1 MQKKVLL
8 IVVILI
14 TFAFC
19 SSVSAQSTSEG
30 AFDTWTTKPFER
42 LQSSDHSHLRTV
54 RALRQGAFD
63 RVIFEFEGPIPNY
76 SIKYLPSRYF
86 ESERGRERIRIT
98 GNSFVHVNLHTIT
111 TDEKQ
116 LAMSQEKGFR
126 PKGRLRMSSLL
137 EIADQGLFEGYH
149 DFLLGIR
156 SRRPFRVNQL
166 SNPSRLV
173 IDFKH

>member
-1 MQKKVLL
+1 MRKRVFLTVVTLL
-8 IVVILI
+8 TFIV
-14 TFAFC
+14 C
-19 SSVSAQSTSEG
+19 SSVLAQSTSEG
-30 AFDTWTTKPFER
+30 AFDTWTTRPFER
-42 LQSSDHSHLRTV
+42 IQSSDHSYLRAV
-54 RALRQGAFD
+54 HSAKQGEFD
-63 RVIFEFEGPIPNY
+63 RVVFEFEGPIPNY

-86 ESERGRERIRIT
+86 ESERGRERIRIA

-126 PKGRLRMSSLL
+126 PKGRLRMPSLQQ
-137 EIADQGLFEGYH
+137 IADHGLFEGYY
-149 DFLLGIR
+149 DFLIGLL
-156 SRRPFRVNQL
+156 SRRPFRVSQL